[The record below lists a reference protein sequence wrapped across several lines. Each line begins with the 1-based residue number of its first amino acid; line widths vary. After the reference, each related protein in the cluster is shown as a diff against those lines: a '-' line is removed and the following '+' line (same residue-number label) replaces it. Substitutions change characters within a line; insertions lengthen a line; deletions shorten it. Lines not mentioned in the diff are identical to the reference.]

1 MKTFNYSLAAL
12 AAGIMLWALVF
23 GPPTLFWWG
32 AGLAATSLIFFAI
45 LPEPDPT
52 APRLETKPAP
62 ANGGSKSAKISPDRR
77 PAVVGTRQ
85 VVAYSSPP
93 PLKRPP
99 IEPKTHNVHSVT
111 NDTDGRTDSSGGG
124 E

>member
-1 MKTFNYSLAAL
+1 M
-12 AAGIMLWALVF
+12 
-23 GPPTLFWWG
+23 
-32 AGLAATSLIFFAI
+32 IFFVI
-45 LPEPDPT
+45 LPKPDPT

-77 PAVVGTRQ
+77 PAVEGIGQ
-85 VVAYSSPP
+85 VVAFPPPP

-111 NDTDGRTDSSGGG
+111 NDTDGPTDSSGGG

>member
-45 LPEPDPT
+45 LP
-52 APRLETKPAP
+52 K
-62 ANGGSKSAKISPDRR
+62 PDRR

-85 VVAYSSPP
+85 VVAFPP
-93 PLKRPP
+93 PQPLKRPP
-99 IEPKTHNVHSVT
+99 IKPKTHNVH
-111 NDTDGRTDSSGGG
+111 
-124 E
+124 